1 MTARPPNRV
10 SGSVALGLLL
20 AAGVLAPFRVTAAPR
35 TALRPVLQ
43 EKTPEGDTGAK
54 PDKNQG
60 TPGESTPAPRAA
72 PVPELVRTATE
83 DEKKAAAAAI
93 EAQLKAFRSD
103 DYAAAMRYQSSG
115 LRRDLGSVTDFRQM
129 MRRQYPQFVNY
140 REVEFREA
148 RASQDGNM
156 VEVKVVLTGMDRVIV
171 RATYAMV
178 REQNEY
184 RVLGVVPVRP
194 PNPRDFT

>member
-10 SGSVALGLLL
+10 SGSLALGLLL
-20 AAGVLAPFRVTAAPR
+20 AAGAFAPFRVTAAPR
-35 TALRPVLQ
+35 AALRLVLQ
-43 EKTPEGDTGAK
+43 DTTPQGDAGAK

-60 TPGESTPAPRAA
+60 APGDPTPTPRPAPA
-72 PVPELVRTATE
+72 PGVVRTATE

-103 DYAAAMRYQSSG
+103 DYAAAMRYQSGG
-115 LRRDLGSVTDFRQM
+115 LRRDVGSVTDFRQM

-148 RASQDGNM
+148 RASQDGHV
-156 VEVKVVLTGMDRVIV
+156 VEVKIVLTGMDRVIV

-184 RVLGVVPVRP
+184 RVLGVTPVRP